1 MKLIILIT
9 LVFTNFV
16 SLQIIHTIKQPH
28 PRLIYNLKIYTM
40 KRKLLNIFTISAI
53 ITTIGFLMD
62 GDVKEP
68 NMTMR
73 FTEFFAMMTML
84 FLAISAIYLPIH
96 SFTKKLQR
104 VRQ

>member
-1 MKLIILIT
+1 
-9 LVFTNFV
+9 
-16 SLQIIHTIKQPH
+16 
-28 PRLIYNLKIYTM
+28 M
-40 KRKLLNIFTISAI
+40 KRKILNIFTVSAI

-68 NMTMR
+68 SMAMR

-84 FLAISAIYLPIH
+84 FLTITIIYLPIH
-96 SFTKKLQR
+96 SLTKKLQR

>member
-1 MKLIILIT
+1 
-9 LVFTNFV
+9 
-16 SLQIIHTIKQPH
+16 
-28 PRLIYNLKIYTM
+28 M
-40 KRKLLNIFTISAI
+40 KRKLLNIFTFSAI

-68 NMTMR
+68 SMAMR

-84 FLAISAIYLPIH
+84 FLTISAIYLPAH
-96 SFTKKLQR
+96 SLTKKLQR

>member
-1 MKLIILIT
+1 
-9 LVFTNFV
+9 
-16 SLQIIHTIKQPH
+16 
-28 PRLIYNLKIYTM
+28 M
-40 KRKLLNIFTISAI
+40 KRKILNIFTVSAI

-68 NMTMR
+68 SMAMR

-84 FLAISAIYLPIH
+84 FLAITAIYLPIL
-96 SFTKKLQR
+96 SLTKKLQR

>member
-9 LVFTNFV
+9 LVFIIFV
-16 SLQIIHTIKQPH
+16 SLQIVHTIKQPH
-28 PRLIYNLKIYTM
+28 LRLIYNLKIYTM

-68 NMTMR
+68 SMTMR
-73 FTEFFAMMTML
+73 FTEFFAMITMI
-84 FLAISAIYLPIH
+84 FLAISAVYLPIH

>member
-1 MKLIILIT
+1 
-9 LVFTNFV
+9 
-16 SLQIIHTIKQPH
+16 
-28 PRLIYNLKIYTM
+28 M
-40 KRKLLNIFTISAI
+40 KRKISNIFTISAI

-68 NMTMR
+68 SMTMR

-84 FLAISAIYLPIH
+84 FLVISAVYLPAH
-96 SFTKKLQR
+96 SLTKKLQR